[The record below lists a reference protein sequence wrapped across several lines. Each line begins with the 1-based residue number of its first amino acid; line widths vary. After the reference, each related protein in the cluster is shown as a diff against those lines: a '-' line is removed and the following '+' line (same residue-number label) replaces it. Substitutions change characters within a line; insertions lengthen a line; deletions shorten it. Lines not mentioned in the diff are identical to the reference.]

1 MTPLEIDGV
10 EMDEF
15 EQELKLGFLEEAAD
29 LLREA
34 EQAFLQLESN
44 RDNPDLINQIFR
56 LAHNLKGTSRAVG
69 FGAVAEFTHS
79 WENLILKLK
88 EGEMVANDAIVSL
101 LLECSDHVNAMF
113 AALGENLE
121 ATFDSQALIAKLEAA
136 VKGELHSESGS
147 AEASEPAAV
156 DEPSLSDQFFVG
168 DLEEE
173 RDTPRVE
180 ASVENNETSE
190 VLSEDLPAAPVSKPV
205 LKAVEPLKQSAPP
218 ARKKEDEVLRVS
230 LSKIAKI
237 NDVVG
242 ELVILQTVLNQRRGN
257 YIQDDLSNKSI
268 AQLGKLSKEIQE
280 LSMSL
285 RMVPLKS
292 TFQKMTRIVRDT
304 SKALS
309 KQINLILEGEDTEVD
324 KSVLE
329 LISDPLVHIIRNSVD
344 HGIEDATKRAAAGKS
359 EMGNVTL
366 RAFHESR
373 YLVIEVKDDGGGI
386 DAKFIRKK
394 CIEKGI
400 LKENSTLS
408 DEDIIQ
414 FIFHPG
420 FSTKEQVTE
429 VSGRGVGMD
438 VVKTNIE
445 ALSGSVGVKTV
456 VGKGSTFRISLPLT
470 MAIIDAM
477 IVRSAEHRFIIPLTQ
492 VYESLRPNTNNVHDV
507 TGVGPCL
514 HLRGEVI
521 PMYSLAVALGLQ
533 KKTELTGIEK
543 RTCIICRNDEKA
555 FSVEVDEILHQQ
567 QVVIKRLGE
576 EIRDQKGLMGS
587 SILGDGKPALIVD
600 LFDLLGSKVT
610 GFRQEMSQEAFS
622 KIAG

>member
-1 MTPLEIDGV
+1 
-10 EMDEF
+10 MDEF

-69 FGAVAEFTHS
+69 FGEVAEFTHS

-136 VKGELHSESGS
+136 VKGELHSELSES
-147 AEASEPAAV
+147 APESATSDTAE
-156 DEPSLSDQFFVG
+156 EPSLSDQFFVG
-168 DLEEE
+168 DLEDEHSA
-173 RDTPRVE
+173 PAVE
-180 ASVENNETSE
+180 ASADAGVVEE
-190 VLSEDLPAAPVSKPV
+190 AAPESVPVDVMPKPA
-205 LKAVEPLKQSAPP
+205 LKAVEPVKQSAPP

-309 KQINLILEGEDTEVD
+309 KQINLILEGEETEVD

-344 HGIEDATKRAAAGKS
+344 HGIEDADKRVAAGKS

-373 YLVIEVKDDGGGI
+373 YLVIEIKDDGGGI
-386 DAKFIRKK
+386 DAQFIRKK

-400 LKENSTLS
+400 LKETSTLS

-414 FIFHPG
+414 YIFHPG

-477 IVRSAEHRFIIPLTQ
+477 IVRSADHRFIIPLTQ
-492 VYESLRPNTNNVHDV
+492 VYESLRPNLNNVHDV

-533 KKTELTGIEK
+533 KKTELSGVSQ

-600 LFDLLGSKVT
+600 LFDLLGNKVT

-622 KIAG
+622 RIAG